1 MKSNI
6 QKVYSKLPQKKHNFG
21 KHKANL
27 KAHKVT
33 LSLVDD
39 INKAKET
46 SFDTL
51 ESIDTLVTYASK
63 ITDDYKN
70 IKERID
76 RVLPELDGQLNEAND
91 IIGKSASILSNAQNA
106 AEELG
111 ISINNIDGY
120 NELEETLNTLARY
133 IDSVINAK
141 REIDNI

>member
-6 QKVYSKLPQKKHNFG
+6 EKVYSKLPQKKHNF
-21 KHKANL
+21 KKQ
-27 KAHKVT
+27 KVN

-39 INKAKET
+39 INKAKEA

-51 ESIDTLVTYASK
+51 ESIGTLVTYADK

-76 RVLPELDGQLNEAND
+76 LVLPELDGQLNEAND
-91 IIGKSASILSNAQNA
+91 IFEKSAIILSKAQNA

-111 ISINNIDGY
+111 ISISNIDGY
-120 NELEETLNTLARY
+120 TVLEETLNTLARY

>member
-6 QKVYSKLPQKKHNFG
+6 EKVYSKLPQKKHNF
-21 KHKANL
+21 KKQ
-27 KAHKVT
+27 KVN

-39 INKAKET
+39 INKAKEA

-51 ESIDTLVTYASK
+51 ESIGTLVTYADK

-76 RVLPELDGQLNEAND
+76 LVLPELDGQLNEAND
-91 IIGKSASILSNAQNA
+91 IFEKSAIILSKAQNA

-111 ISINNIDGY
+111 ISISNIDGY
-120 NELEETLNTLARY
+120 IVLEETLNTLARY

>member
-1 MKSNI
+1 MKSRLE
-6 QKVYSKLPQKKHNFG
+6 KVYSKLPNQKV
-21 KHKANL
+21 NL

-39 INKAKET
+39 INKAKEA

-76 RVLPELDGQLNEAND
+76 LVLPSLDGQLNEAND

-120 NELEETLNTLARY
+120 NELEQALNTLARY
-133 IDSVINAK
+133 IDSLINAK
-141 REIDNI
+141 KEIDNI

>member
-1 MKSNI
+1 MKSRLE
-6 QKVYSKLPQKKHNFG
+6 KVYSKLPNQKV
-21 KHKANL
+21 NL
-27 KAHKVT
+27 KAHKVA

-39 INKAKET
+39 INKAKEA

-51 ESIDTLVTYASK
+51 ESINTLVTYADK

-76 RVLPELDGQLNEAND
+76 LVLPELDGQLSEAND
-91 IIGKSASILSNAQNA
+91 IFGKSASILSNAQNA

-120 NELEETLNTLARY
+120 TELEETLNTLARY

>member
-1 MKSNI
+1 MKSRLE
-6 QKVYSKLPQKKHNFG
+6 KVYSKLPNQKV
-21 KHKANL
+21 NL
-27 KAHKVT
+27 KEHKVT

-39 INKAKET
+39 INKAKEA

-76 RVLPELDGQLNEAND
+76 LVLPELDGQLNEAND
-91 IIGKSASILSNAQNA
+91 IFGKSASILSNAQNA

>member
-1 MKSNI
+1 MKSRLE
-6 QKVYSKLPQKKHNFG
+6 KVYSKLPNQKV
-21 KHKANL
+21 NL
-27 KAHKVT
+27 KAHKVN

-39 INKAKET
+39 INKAKEA

-76 RVLPELDGQLNEAND
+76 LVLPELDGQLNEAND
-91 IIGKSASILSNAQNA
+91 IFGKSASILSNAQNA